1 MTSLLLGDPLLAL
14 RLPLLPCL
22 DGYLL
27 RSLLAACETDSPRAG
42 RFIYGQQNR
51 EDPVLELC
59 VDMVDIDEP
68 GEGDRPFKRAGGY
81 FLQEPVVPL
90 PVAVRLALHPVLL
103 GLALLLRRR
112 SLRLTCLPL
121 LLSLHLSL
129 GLLLMLVL
137 IAVATSNCQA
147 VLINHDFDIFRS
159 APGTATSTF

>member
-1 MTSLLLGDPLLAL
+1 MRTPFWD
-14 RLPLLPCL
+14 
-22 DGYLL
+22 
-27 RSLLAACETDSPRAG
+27 
-42 RFIYGQQNR
+42 I
-51 EDPVLELC
+51 
-59 VDMVDIDEP
+59 VDIDEP

-112 SLRLTCLPL
+112 ALRLTCLPLLLACLPL